1 MRRSTVAGSSNPR
14 TAAITGSRSP
24 RGGGGLSSTQIYLLA
39 VDPGN
44 SRTVYVGFGH
54 RLLRTTDGGET
65 WEQIADEAA
74 FGPNS
79 LMCLALDPQ
88 HPEFMWVDSR
98 GTGIGDLP
106 RGVYRSRD
114 RGETWQLVRRGPT
127 DQLILVPGDPPR
139 LYAFV
144 TNEKSKCLA
153 VSLDQG
159 ETWNWVP
166 LFALEETEAL
176 AHLATGSRLF
186 LVDPVDTDRLFIQM
200 REAIFY
206 SRDGGA
212 TWRVMAQTWKT
223 MAEEAFASLLLD
235 PLRSGT
241 LYAGYVAGGIQVSRD
256 HGTTWAL
263 LGNLPEDTGFAPMG
277 IDPTDPDIIYASS
290 NYYGYPAPSGLYRSE
305 DGGQTWLRASR
316 GLSGVWAF
324 AVAFDP
330 ATPGAIYA
338 RVRTGPRSQ
347 DIVSENLAETW
358 SVFSGDTSR
367 LWGTFQW
374 AGSNPQI
381 GYKISDGGIARTK
394 DGGKTWTAPVHLFPD
409 PESRLLTSDLDIHPC
424 SPYEVFAIKGGGLY
438 RSDDG
443 ARTWTRTKGSNLDGL
458 YLSEMAIDPLDPSTI
473 YAYTGPIDFSGR
485 WALLRSDDGGA
496 AWTELEIGWP
506 DEGATHY
513 FDYLAV
519 DLNGRAFVAS
529 HLGIFAST
537 DRGISW
543 SPVHAGLP
551 PVEVNQLLVDPQGR
565 GKIYAATSGGIFV
578 LELSEPAVAEAATE
592 CAIPP
597 AEPSLAQNFPNP
609 FNPTTTIAYVL
620 PTAGTVRLQ
629 IYDIG
634 GQLVRRLL
642 AERRPSG
649 LHQVVWD
656 GRDDAGATVATGA
669 YLCELRTGTF
679 RSAIKMIL
687 IH

>member
-1 MRRSTVAGSSNPR
+1 MTGRSNPGR
-14 TAAITGSRSP
+14 YCRYG
-24 RGGGGLSSTQIYLLA
+24 
-39 VDPGN
+39 GN
-44 SRTVYVGFGH
+44 SFRVYK
-54 RLLRTTDGGET
+54 
-65 WEQIADEAA
+65 WA
-74 FGPNS
+74 
-79 LMCLALDPQ
+79 CK
-88 HPEFMWVDSR
+88 
-98 GTGIGDLP
+98 
-106 RGVYRSRD
+106 
-114 RGETWQLVRRGPT
+114 RR
-127 DQLILVPGDPPR
+127 
-139 LYAFV
+139 
-144 TNEKSKCLA
+144 
-153 VSLDQG
+153 
-159 ETWNWVP
+159 
-166 LFALEETEAL
+166 
-176 AHLATGSRLF
+176 
-186 LVDPVDTDRLFIQM
+186 
-200 REAIFY
+200 
-206 SRDGGA
+206 
-212 TWRVMAQTWKT
+212 
-223 MAEEAFASLLLD
+223 
-235 PLRSGT
+235 
-241 LYAGYVAGGIQVSRD
+241 
-256 HGTTWAL
+256 
-263 LGNLPEDTGFAPMG
+263 GFAPIG

-290 NYYGYPAPSGLYRSE
+290 NYYGYPAPS
-305 DGGQTWLRASR
+305 
-316 GLSGVWAF
+316 
-324 AVAFDP
+324 
-330 ATPGAIYA
+330 
-338 RVRTGPRSQ
+338 
-347 DIVSENLAETW
+347 
-358 SVFSGDTSR
+358 
-367 LWGTFQW
+367 
-374 AGSNPQI
+374 
-381 GYKISDGGIARTK
+381 
-394 DGGKTWTAPVHLFPD
+394 
-409 PESRLLTSDLDIHPC
+409 
-424 SPYEVFAIKGGGLY
+424 
-438 RSDDG
+438 
-443 ARTWTRTKGSNLDGL
+443 GL

-543 SPVHAGLP
+543 SPLHAGLP

-565 GKIYAATSGGIFV
+565 GKVYAATSGGIFV
-578 LELSEPAVAEAATE
+578 LELSEIAVAEAATG

-687 IH
+687 IRYFCANVSRASSAASIKSGCTKEGFWLIIHSRVSLLPASPRA